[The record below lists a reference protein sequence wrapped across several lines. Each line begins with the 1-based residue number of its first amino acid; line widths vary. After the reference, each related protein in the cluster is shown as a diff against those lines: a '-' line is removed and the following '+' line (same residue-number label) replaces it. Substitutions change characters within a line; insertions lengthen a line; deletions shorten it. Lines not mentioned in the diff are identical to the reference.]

1 MIASVTERHSRGV
14 LAEVPKTPFLLLLF
28 FLSSNMLISDE
39 DDIDVAMSCVV
50 DIGVVDTEFSMF
62 VVGAMTALE
71 C

>member
-1 MIASVTERHSRGV
+1 MIASVTERHPRGC

-39 DDIDVAMSCVV
+39 DDIDVAMSCV

-62 VVGAMTALE
+62 VVGAMTALKF
-71 C
+71 